1 VSNRPRTFYVALG
14 VPRGAETET
23 IQPAYRR
30 VVTRYRRMLE
40 GDDDPEDALDEPTEP
55 PLDFRVMRSY
65 SERRHGALFDEP
77 EPLVNEGARSEVD
90 RFYEGFVPEVAPAKA
105 VRTGKDLYVE
115 IRLDPDE
122 ARRGGIFPVHIP
134 VLRRCTACEGH
145 GDEQAQ
151 LTCPVCQGSR
161 KVTVDRM
168 VEVTAPPGVT
178 HGQVERLAMEDVG
191 LDATD
196 LVVLILVS

>member
-1 VSNRPRTFYVALG
+1 MSNRPRTFYVALG
-14 VPRGAETET
+14 VPRGAETEA

-40 GDDDPEDALDEPTEP
+40 ADDEPEDGLDDPTEP
-55 PLDFRVMRSY
+55 PLDFRVTRTY

-77 EPLVNEGARSEVD
+77 EPLVSEGARSEVD
-90 RFYEGFVPEVAPAKA
+90 RYYEGFIPEVTPSKA
-105 VRTGKDLYVE
+105 RRTGKDLFVE

-134 VLRRCTACEGH
+134 VLRRCNACD
-145 GDEQAQ
+145 DEHAA

-161 KVTVDRM
+161 KMTVDRM
-168 VEVTAPPGVT
+168 VEVTAPPGVQ
-178 HGQVERLAMEDVG
+178 HGQIERLAMEDVG
-191 LDATD
+191 LESTD
-196 LVVLILVS
+196 LVVLILVN